1 MTAAV
6 SLSGVRRHFRLR
18 AETITAVDDVS
29 LELEPGSIVGLV
41 GPSGS
46 GKTTLINMIV
56 GFDRPDA
63 GTVALPAADRDDWN
77 RIAIIPQDLGLIDDL
92 DLIENVELPARLGNR
107 QPIPTEDVVVALGLA
122 GLERRTPEE
131 MSLGERQRV
140 AVARAVVA
148 SPALLV
154 ADEPTSHQDEANAG
168 RIVELLV
175 QAAHRGSA
183 VLVTTHDRR
192 TLNRFD
198 RVLEMRDG
206 RIMPAD
212 RSPAGGGR

>member
-1 MTAAV
+1 MTAVV
-6 SLSGVRRHFRLR
+6 SLSGVRRRFRLR

-29 LELEPGSIVGLV
+29 LELESGSIVGLM

-46 GKTTLINMIV
+46 GKTTLINLIV
-56 GFDRPDA
+56 GFDHPDA
-63 GTVALPAADRDDWN
+63 GTVALPATDRDDWN

-107 QPIPTEDVVVALGLA
+107 QPMPTEDVLVALSLA
-122 GLERRTPEE
+122 GLERRTPGE

-140 AVARAVVA
+140 AVARALVA

-168 RIVELLV
+168 RVVDLLV
-175 QAAHRGSA
+175 EAARRGSA

-192 TLNRFD
+192 TLARFD

-206 RIMPAD
+206 RVTQ
-212 RSPAGGGR
+212 S

>member
-1 MTAAV
+1 VTAVV
-6 SLSGVRRHFRLR
+6 SLSGVRRRYRLR

-46 GKTTLINMIV
+46 GKTTLINLIV
-56 GFDRPDA
+56 GFDSPEA
-63 GTVALPAADRDDWN
+63 GTVELPVADRDDWN

-92 DLIENVELPARLGNR
+92 DLIENIELPARLGNR
-107 QPIPTEDVVVALGLA
+107 QPMPTEDVVVALGLA
-122 GLERRTPEE
+122 GLERRRPEE

-140 AVARAVVA
+140 AVARALVA

-154 ADEPTSHQDEANAG
+154 ADEPTAHQDEANAG
-168 RIVELLV
+168 RVVELLV
-175 QAAHRGSA
+175 DAAHRGSA

-192 TLNRFD
+192 TLARFD
-198 RVLEMRDG
+198 RVLEMSDG
-206 RIMPAD
+206 RITEAG
-212 RSPAGGGR
+212 RSPAGGSR